1 MAGAPQWYNVGSCRE
16 ASRNTGMIEVV
27 VLPNESIDSAL
38 KRFDNKLQQTGILRR
53 LKEHSYYE
61 KPSDKRRRMK
71 RRSGRRTTR

>member
-1 MAGAPQWYNVGSCRE
+1 MGIISAPAKGTE
-16 ASRNTGMIEVV
+16 IGMIEVV

>member
-1 MAGAPQWYNVGSCRE
+1 
-16 ASRNTGMIEVV
+16 MIEVV

-71 RRSGRRTTR
+71 RRSGRRATR